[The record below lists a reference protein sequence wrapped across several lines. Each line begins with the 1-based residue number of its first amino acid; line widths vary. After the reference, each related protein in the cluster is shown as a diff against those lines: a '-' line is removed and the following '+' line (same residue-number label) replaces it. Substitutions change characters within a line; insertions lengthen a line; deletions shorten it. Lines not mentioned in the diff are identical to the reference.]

1 MTTLQLALVL
11 VASIWAAVNTVIAG
25 YGAVNGTR
33 DRILTGR
40 TDEGTPLTLEHRQL
54 MYRNDWIPLKLGLG
68 LVSLAFAGFLVL
80 LPELTVEPTLLRA
93 ICYVAA
99 LLPFF
104 SFLGFVGL
112 GLADRRVIVRT
123 LRGARAAVEDVP
135 ADGTRTGNGVARASP
150 GGGSRSR

>member
-11 VASIWAAVNTVIAG
+11 VASIWAAVNTLIAG
-25 YGAVNGTR
+25 YRAVNGTR

-40 TDEGTPLTLEHRQL
+40 TDEGTPLTLDHRRL

-68 LVSLAFAGFLVL
+68 LVSLAFAGFLAF
-80 LPELTVEPTLLRA
+80 LPELTPDPGVLRI

-99 LLPFF
+99 ALPFF

-112 GLADRRVIVRT
+112 GLGDRRFIVRT
-123 LRGARAAVEDVP
+123 LERA
-135 ADGTRTGNGVARASP
+135 GT
-150 GGGSRSR
+150 GGETTRSRAQEGYVGKEGVEHEP